1 MSVEHTGDR
10 RNPEHSDTAGDPV
23 KIEIV
28 SCDGGRRT
36 IDGAFGPSTSGWLS
50 LRVSERIAPSTAVSV
65 EHDDVLLVGEV
76 AASEQEED
84 GSWRLRIQVKHKLTN
99 LQSLM
104 LLRSALL
111 GRASPSSLNGMET
124 LVSRS

>member
-65 EHDDVLLVGEV
+65 ERDDVLLVGEV
-76 AASEQEED
+76 AAASEQED
-84 GSWRLRIQVKHKLTN
+84 GFWRLRVQVRHTLNNLRSLT
-99 LQSLM
+99 
-104 LLRSALL
+104 LLRSVLL
-111 GRASPSSLNGMET
+111 GRASPSPLNGMET
-124 LVSRS
+124 PVSRS